1 MAVQTRIFYKRLAMY
16 SGRLLPFSFL
26 PNWPHAI
33 QRGCRTVS
41 LLVVLVLLGCS
52 TVGLHVTTDIPSRT
66 DAALKRLYVG
76 MTEGEAVNVMRP
88 VSLSWDRLTYG
99 GTGAGELC
107 FQVSTTQQIRL
118 IVEPKARDTG
128 IGTAIFP
135 EINSGP
141 EFVVRFIGS
150 LETKRQAVNTSKP

>member
-1 MAVQTRIFYKRLAMY
+1 M
-16 SGRLLPFSFL
+16 FL
-26 PNWPHAI
+26 
-33 QRGCRTVS
+33 G
-41 LLVVLVLLGCS
+41 LLVLGCS
-52 TVGLHVTTDIPSRT
+52 TARLHVTTDVPSRT

-88 VSLSWDRLTYG
+88 VSLSWERLTYG

-128 IGTAIFP
+128 FGTSLFP
-135 EINSGP
+135 EISSGP
-141 EFVVRFIGS
+141 EFVVQFIGS
-150 LETKRQAVNTSKP
+150 LESKRQAVNTSKPYGDR

>member
-1 MAVQTRIFYKRLAMY
+1 
-16 SGRLLPFSFL
+16 
-26 PNWPHAI
+26 
-33 QRGCRTVS
+33 
-41 LLVVLVLLGCS
+41 
-52 TVGLHVTTDIPSRT
+52 
-66 DAALKRLYVG
+66 
-76 MTEGEAVNVMRP
+76 MRP

-128 IGTAIFP
+128 IGTALFP
-135 EINSGP
+135 EISSGP

-150 LETKRQAVNTSKP
+150 LEAKRQDVNTSKPYGER